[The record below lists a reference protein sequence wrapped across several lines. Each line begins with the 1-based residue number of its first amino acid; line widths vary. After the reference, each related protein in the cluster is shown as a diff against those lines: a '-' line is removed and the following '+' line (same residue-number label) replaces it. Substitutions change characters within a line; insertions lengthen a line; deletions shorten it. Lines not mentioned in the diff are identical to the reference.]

1 MGTGYVRN
9 DTPNNIA
16 DGNVINAS
24 DLDGEFDAVQAA
36 FNASSGH
43 SHDGT
48 AGEGP
53 QIAAGGLA
61 SNAVTTVKIT
71 DANVTLAKMAANSVD
86 SDQYVD
92 GSIDTAHIADNAVTA
107 AKLDETGTYTVAGLN
122 TTGDVS
128 FGDNDKAIFGAGS
141 DLQIYH
147 DAAESIIEDV
157 GTGDLKVRG
166 SDEVKIQVRNA
177 ANTAWLNAVVA
188 TDAGAVTLSHNNSA
202 KLATTA
208 TGIDVT
214 GVITTDGMTTSAD
227 INFGDNDKAIFG
239 AGSDLQLFHDASNS
253 YVKDAGTGS
262 LIIEGANVQIQD
274 TQQDLLAKFNNA
286 GAVQLYHVDSGTS
299 NVKLATATSGVN
311 ITGNIDFSG
320 GILRSNS
327 SVQFVMDADNNGGE
341 VFAWG
346 HNASNATTNELMRL
360 TSAGSLGIGTA
371 PNAASKLHV
380 SGGRSYFA
388 SNSNAYATYL
398 RYDDSTAGV
407 FVGSP
412 SANAFQVST
421 SSGALRLKVDAEGRL
436 TSSGTGSGDIGIFKT
451 SANSGTGLYIN
462 SQTTN
467 QIDLV
472 GYDGSSSNS
481 VNIRAGG
488 ATGSGLTVNT
498 SNNVGIGTKET
509 SLFNAAGSTA
519 KLVVTGSTT
528 STNIAANT
536 DASIVI
542 SNTSTTAG
550 NTSGLHFARADTDDT
565 PNFAGA
571 SIVAQFPDTQ
581 ATGQYPRG
589 ELAFLTSTS
598 ANAAPSEKMRIT
610 TDGKVAIGD
619 TASVEK
625 LRVSGN
631 IEVYNDDVDGYIV
644 FHDPNT
650 RSWSAGSD
658 RSTGRFVISSV
669 GNLASNLEF
678 QIDGSGNVIAT
689 GNVTAYSDERL
700 KSDITT
706 IDNALD
712 KVTAMRGVTFTK
724 DGEAGSGVIAQELE
738 KIAPEL
744 VMDGEEYKSVAYG
757 NLVGYLIEA
766 VKELSAK
773 VEALENG
780 STD

>member
-36 FNASSGH
+36 FNASTGH

-122 TTGDVS
+122 TTGNVS

-147 DAAESIIEDV
+147 NGANSYIDDT
-157 GTGDLKVRG
+157 GTGNLYIRASDTVRLQ
-166 SDEVKIQVRNA
+166 S
-177 ANTAWLNAVVA
+177 A
-188 TDAGAVTLSHNNSA
+188 TGEQGVIVTTDGAVTLYHDNGAKLATTATGVDVTGVITTDGMTTSANINFGDSDRAIFGAGNDLQIYHDGSNSFIDDSGTGSSNIRGSQVNIGKYTGEDMITAVADGAVTLYHDNAA

-214 GVITTDGMTTSAD
+214 GVIEFGDSHTIGDDGNDNLAINSSAGENIILGPAGGVVNLLDGKKITFGSGQDLQIYHDGSNSYIDDAATGHLNIRASRINFQKYTGETMAEFIADGATSLRHNNAKKLATTATGVEVTGTVVADGVTVNKGSAGTLATFTDGVNSNFVVQTSSLLTT
-227 INFGDNDKAIFG
+227 IGNG
-239 AGSDLQLFHDASNS
+239 AGS
-253 YVKDAGTGS
+253 GS
-262 LIIEGANVQIQD
+262 LAFKAN
-274 TQQDLLAKFNNA
+274 
-286 GAVQLYHVDSGTS
+286 
-299 NVKLATATSGVN
+299 
-311 ITGNIDFSG
+311 
-320 GILRSNS
+320 NS
-327 SVQFVMDADNNGGE
+327 E
-341 VFAWG
+341 K
-346 HNASNATTNELMRL
+346 MRL
-360 TSAGSLGIGTA
+360 TSAG
-371 PNAASKLHV
+371 
-380 SGGRSYFA
+380 
-388 SNSNAYATYL
+388 
-398 RYDDSTAGV
+398 
-407 FVGSP
+407 
-412 SANAFQVST
+412 
-421 SSGALRLKVDAEGRL
+421 
-436 TSSGTGSGDIGIFKT
+436 
-451 SANSGTGLYIN
+451 
-462 SQTTN
+462 
-467 QIDLV
+467 
-472 GYDGSSSNS
+472 
-481 VNIRAGG
+481 
-488 ATGSGLTVNT
+488 
-498 SNNVGIGTKET
+498 NVGIGI
-509 SLFNAAGSTA
+509 TA
-519 KLVVTGSTT
+519 PSQKLVV
-528 STNIAANT
+528 
-536 DASIVI
+536 
-542 SNTSTTAG
+542 AG
-550 NTSGLHFARADTDDT
+550 N
-565 PNFAGA
+565 
-571 SIVAQFPDTQ
+571 
-581 ATGQYPRG
+581 
-589 ELAFLTSTS
+589 
-598 ANAAPSEKMRIT
+598 
-610 TDGKVAIGD
+610 
-619 TASVEK
+619 VEI
-625 LRVSGN
+625 R
-631 IEVYNDDVDGYIV
+631 NDDVDGYIW

-650 RSWSAGSD
+650 RSWSVGSD
-658 RSTGRFVISSV
+658 RSTGRFAISSSQGV
-669 GNLASNLEF
+669 VSNLEF
-678 QIDGSGNVIAT
+678 QVDASGNVIAT

-724 DGEAGSGVIAQELE
+724 DGEVGSGVIAQELE